1 MAKVA
6 PPEELARV
14 DHAPPKKGWMDM
26 PVELKEGRWCY
37 GSKPKDH
44 EVIGLPNPRTW
55 SPGDEDW
62 KLPENWQEIFL
73 EGMRER
79 LDKFRS
85 FRIFM
90 DICVRCGACA
100 DKCHFYI
107 GSGDPKNMPVLR
119 AELLRSIYRGEFT
132 AAGKILG
139 KLAGGRKLTYDIFKD
154 LFYYFFQC
162 TECRRCS
169 LFCPY
174 GIDTAEVTIIGRE
187 LLNLLGCN
195 IDWITGPAANCYK
208 MGNHLGIQPHAYHS
222 MLEFFCEEVEEITG
236 ILPEPSFN
244 RKGAEILFIT
254 PSGDVFADPG
264 TFTAMGYLMLFHY
277 LEGIGLDITWSTYA
291 SEGGNFGFFTSH
303 EMMKRLNAKMY
314 AEAKRLGV
322 KWILG
327 GECGHMWRICNQYM
341 DTMNGPADF
350 LEVPKSPITGTVFDN
365 AESTKMVHLVEFT
378 ADLIKHGKL
387 NLDPSRNDPYKLT
400 FHDSCNTSRG
410 MGFFD
415 EPRYVIQ
422 NIANSFHDMPINT
435 IREQTFCCGSG
446 SGLNTDEF
454 MDMRMRGAFPRAN
467 ALQYVHDKHDVNMM
481 ACICAI
487 DRATL
492 TTLCEYWVP
501 DVEVMGIHELVG
513 NALILEGEKKRTM
526 NLRGEEF
533 PWVEEEE
540 EEEVEEAPAEVILE
554 AAEETAE
561 EAAEE
566 TAEEPVEEAVEA
578 AEEAAEEPVK
588 EAAEEVEE
596 TAEEPVKEAAVEEE
610 AEGEK

>member
-1 MAKVA
+1 MAKVGT
-6 PPEELARV
+6 PEELARV
-14 DHAPPKKGWMDM
+14 DYTPPKKGWMDT
-26 PVELKEGRWCY
+26 PAVFQEGRWCY

-44 EVIGLPNPRTW
+44 AVVGLPNPRAW

-85 FRIFM
+85 FRLFM

-100 DKCHFYI
+100 DKCHFFI

-139 KLAGGRKLTYDIFKD
+139 RLAGGRKLTYDVFKE

-195 IDWITGPAANCYK
+195 IDWITGPVANCYM

-222 MLEFFCEEVEEITG
+222 MLEFFCEEIEEVTG

-277 LEGIGLDITWSTYA
+277 LEGLGLDITWSTYA

-327 GECGHMWRICNQYM
+327 GECGHMWRVCNQYM

-350 LEVPKSPITGTVFDN
+350 LEVPKSPITGTVFEN
-365 AESTKMVHLVEFT
+365 AKSTKMVHIIEFT

-387 NLDPSRNDPYKLT
+387 NLDPSRNDQYRVT
-400 FHDSCNTSRG
+400 FHDSCNTARG

-415 EPRYVIQ
+415 EPRYVIE
-422 NIANSFHDMPINT
+422 NICNEFYDMPINT

-467 ALQYVHDKHDVNMM
+467 ALQYVHEKHDVNAM

-501 DVEVMGIHELVG
+501 DVEVTGIHELIG

-533 PWVEEEE
+533 PWVEEEAE
-540 EEEVEEAPAEVILE
+540 EE
-554 AAEETAE
+554 AEETAE
-561 EAAEE
+561 AA
-566 TAEEPVEEAVEA
+566 
-578 AEEAAEEPVK
+578 
-588 EAAEEVEE
+588 
-596 TAEEPVKEAAVEEE
+596 
-610 AEGEK
+610 GE